1 MSSIYFG
8 FQNIKINFG
17 KRELL
22 EDITVSFPEN
32 KITSII
38 GKNGC
43 GKSTLLKTITN
54 QIKPLAG
61 SVIFCDKDIKTFK
74 RKEVSQRLAIV
85 PQVHFMPYDLTV
97 RQLVELGRFPHL
109 SFLQRM
115 RRIDNKIIDEILTD
129 TAIKHL
135 ENRRVVTLSG
145 GERQRAWI
153 ALALA
158 QEPEILILDEPTTH
172 LDIGYQIEV
181 LELVRKL
188 NQTKKMTIIMVLHDI
203 NLAAR
208 FSDYLCVINHG
219 KVKMFDTPCNLLTE
233 ELLEELFQIKS
244 DVLFD
249 GKSKCSY
256 FIPHKS
262 IKKESELYEEKN
274 K

>member
-1 MSSIYFG
+1 MYFG
-8 FQNIKINFG
+8 FKNIKVNFG

-22 EDITVSFPEN
+22 ENISVEFPQN

-54 QIKPLAG
+54 SVRPLSG
-61 SVIFCDKDIKTFK
+61 EVVFLDKNIKTYK
-74 RKEVSQRLAIV
+74 RKEIAKRIAIV
-85 PQVHFMPYDLTV
+85 PQVHLTPYDLSV
-97 RQLVELGRFPHL
+97 KQLVELGRFPHL
-109 SFLQRM
+109 SFLQKMKRL
-115 RRIDNKIIDEILTD
+115 DNKIIDDILRD
-129 TAIKHL
+129 TSIKHL
-135 ENRRVVTLSG
+135 ENRKVVTLSG

-158 QEPEILILDEPTTH
+158 QEPEILVLDEPTTH
-172 LDIGYQIEV
+172 LDVGYQIEV
-181 LELVRKL
+181 LELVKKL
-188 NQTKKMTIIMVLHDI
+188 NKNNNMTIVMVLHDI

-208 FSDYLCVINHG
+208 FSDYLCVINNG
-219 KVKMFDTPCNLLTE
+219 KVRLFDTPDKVLTSS
-233 ELLEELFQIKS
+233 LMEELFQIKS

-249 GKSKCSY
+249 EENKCSY

-262 IKKESELYEEKN
+262 IKKECDNYEEN